1 MIGSLLRV
9 EGLAKRFVLRLLG
22 DKEIE
27 ACREVSF
34 SVSPGELVAL
44 TGPSGAG
51 KSTVLKCIYRTYLAS
66 GGAIQYRSAALGP
79 VDLVAASDRTVL
91 DLRRREIGFVSQFLR
106 VIPRVSA
113 VEVVMRPLL
122 DRNGTTPE
130 EARSRATELL
140 HRLRIPRTLHE
151 AYPST
156 FSGGEQQRV
165 NIARAIVWE
174 PRLLLLDEPTAA
186 LDGQAVEAVMTLLGE
201 MRRRGTTMVGI
212 FHDPALIDRT
222 ADHVY
227 RMRGAAA

>member
-1 MIGSLLRV
+1 M
-9 EGLAKRFVLRLLG
+9 LAVSALTKRFRVHVLG
-22 DKEIE
+22 GKDIE
-27 ACREVSF
+27 GCREVSF
-34 SVSPGELVAL
+34 EVRQGEFLAL
-44 TGPSGAG
+44 LGPSGAG

-66 GGAIQYRSAALGP
+66 GGAIHYRSAAFGS

-113 VEVVMRPLL
+113 VDVVMQPLL
-122 DRNGTTPE
+122 DRNGTTPG
-130 EARSRATELL
+130 EARARATELL
-140 HRLRIPRTLHE
+140 DRLRIPRTLHD

-186 LDGQAVEAVMTLLGE
+186 LDGRAVEAVMTLLGE

-212 FHDPALIDRT
+212 FHDPALIERA